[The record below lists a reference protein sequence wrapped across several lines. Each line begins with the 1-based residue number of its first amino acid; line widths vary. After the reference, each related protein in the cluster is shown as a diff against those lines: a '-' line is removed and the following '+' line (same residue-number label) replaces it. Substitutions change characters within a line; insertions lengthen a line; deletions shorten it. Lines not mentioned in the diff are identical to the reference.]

1 MELVTPS
8 IGLVFWTTVSFLLLI
23 FILSKFA
30 WKPVM
35 QALREREDSIENA
48 LLAAEK
54 AKEEIANLNAE
65 SEILIKKAKDERDA
79 ILKDAKSIK
88 DGLISDAKKE
98 AEVQANKMIAKAKAE
113 IETQKNAALAE
124 VKNQVASLSIEI
136 AEKVLSKQLEDKSK
150 QETLVA
156 DLLKDVKLN

>member
-88 DGLISDAKKE
+88 DGLISDAKKD
-98 AEVQANKMIAKAKAE
+98 EVQANKMIAKAKAE